1 MNHMPNILIVDDEEV
16 VRRSFS
22 RVLDGA
28 QCRTESAVDGEE
40 ALRALARERFDVVLL
55 DQRMPGADGMTV
67 LKTIKARW
75 PDSEVVMITGYPN
88 VETAK
93 EAVRCGAFDYL
104 AKPVAPDAV
113 IHVARSAALRKRWAL
128 RPVANDEI
136 HASATQARDRAC

>member
-1 MNHMPNILIVDDEEV
+1 MPNILIVDDEEV
-16 VRRSFS
+16 VRRSFT

-55 DQRMPGADGMTV
+55 DQRMPGTDGMTV

-88 VETAK
+88 VDTAK

-113 IHVARSAALRKRWAL
+113 IHAARSAILRKRWAL
-128 RPVANDEI
+128 RPVANDEG
-136 HASATQARDRAC
+136 HASATRASNCAC

>member
-1 MNHMPNILIVDDEEV
+1 
-16 VRRSFS
+16 
-22 RVLDGA
+22 
-28 QCRTESAVDGEE
+28 
-40 ALRALARERFDVVLL
+40 
-55 DQRMPGADGMTV
+55 V

-113 IHVARSAALRKRWAL
+113 IHAARSAALRKRWAL

-136 HASATQARDRAC
+136 HASAMQARNRA

>member
-1 MNHMPNILIVDDEEV
+1 VNHMPNILIVDDEEV

-28 QCRTESAVDGEE
+28 HCRTESAVDGEE

-55 DQRMPGADGMTV
+55 DQRMPGTDGITV

-93 EAVRCGAFDYL
+93 EAVRLGAFDYL
-104 AKPVAPDAV
+104 AKPVAPDTV
-113 IHVARSAALRKRWAL
+113 IHAARSAALRKRWAL
-128 RPVANDEI
+128 RSVADDEV
-136 HASATQARDRAC
+136 HASATQARDCAC

>member
-1 MNHMPNILIVDDEEV
+1 MPNILIVDDEEV

-28 QCRTESAVDGEE
+28 DCRTESAVDGEE
-40 ALRALARERFDVVLL
+40 ALQALARKRFDVVLL
-55 DQRMPGADGMTV
+55 DQRMPGTDGMAV
-67 LKTIKARW
+67 LKAIKARW

-93 EAVRCGAFDYL
+93 EAVRLGAFDYL

-113 IHVARSAALRKRWAL
+113 IHVTRNAALRKRWAL
-128 RPVANDEI
+128 RPVAADET
-136 HASATQARDRAC
+136 HPSATQVCSFTC

>member
-1 MNHMPNILIVDDEEV
+1 MPNILIVDDEEV

-22 RVLDGA
+22 RVLDDA
-28 QCRTESAVDGEE
+28 HCRTESVVDGEE
-40 ALRALARERFDVVLL
+40 ALRALAREQFDVVLL
-55 DQRMPGADGMTV
+55 DQRMPGTDGITV

-113 IHVARSAALRKRWAL
+113 IHAARSAVLRKRWAL
-128 RPVANDEI
+128 RPVANDER
-136 HASATQARDRAC
+136 HVSATQAPNCAC

>member
-55 DQRMPGADGMTV
+55 DQRMPGTDGMTV

-75 PDSEVVMITGYPN
+75 PESEVVMITGYPN

-104 AKPVAPDAV
+104 AKPVAPDTV
-113 IHVARSAALRKRWAL
+113 IHAARSAVLRKRWAL
-128 RPVANDEI
+128 RPVANDEA
-136 HASATQARDRAC
+136 HASATQARNIAC

>member
-1 MNHMPNILIVDDEEV
+1 MPNILIVDDEEV
-16 VRRSFS
+16 VRRSFT

-55 DQRMPGADGMTV
+55 DQRMPGTDGMTV

-88 VETAK
+88 VDTAK

-113 IHVARSAALRKRWAL
+113 IHAARSAILRKRWAL
-128 RPVANDEI
+128 RPVANDEG
-136 HASATQARDRAC
+136 HVSATRARNCAC